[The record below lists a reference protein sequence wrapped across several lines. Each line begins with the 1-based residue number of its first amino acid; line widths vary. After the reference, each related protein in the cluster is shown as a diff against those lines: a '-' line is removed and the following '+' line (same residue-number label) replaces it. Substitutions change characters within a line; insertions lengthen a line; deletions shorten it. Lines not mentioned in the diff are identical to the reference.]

1 MSAATT
7 AVLPD
12 GRTLSEGDEFT
23 VKRHRSDR
31 RRAETVRLRFLW
43 GSDPTTPES
52 CRTVTGFDGK
62 GVRSFAV
69 GEVVTVHRKI
79 GKVGKGMSSPPPARR
94 GQR

>member
-43 GSDPTTPES
+43 GSDPATPES
-52 CRTVTGFDGK
+52 
-62 GVRSFAV
+62 
-69 GEVVTVHRKI
+69 
-79 GKVGKGMSSPPPARR
+79 
-94 GQR
+94 